1 MTRRS
6 RREIENALDDLA
18 DDLTVA
24 EEPCPD
30 CGGAPP
36 GFDAA
41 EGVTAEFVNY
51 ECTCD
56 REDGE
61 EYGMIIS
68 WEQPDDWEP
77 DEDDLVIDWDGAD
90 T

>member
-41 EGVTAEFVNY
+41 EGVTAEFVTY
-51 ECTCD
+51 ECSCD
-56 REDGE
+56 RKDRV
-61 EYGMIIS
+61 IVS

-77 DEDDLVIDWDGAD
+77 DEDDLVIDWDGAS